1 MAVVRRLILPVVVT
15 GLLVGVLSLAVL
27 PTRTWFD
34 QRGAI
39 RATEAQIAELEAQA
53 EALEGRLEAL
63 DSDEEIE
70 RIARERFDL
79 VMPGEEAYGILPPAE
94 PTWPIPSGW
103 PFTAGE

>member
-1 MAVVRRLILPVVVT
+1 VRLVRRLILPVVVT

-39 RATEAQIAELEAQA
+39 RAA
-53 EALEGRLEAL
+53 EADIEALDDQIDSLEGRIEAL
-63 DSDEEIE
+63 DSAEEIE

-79 VMPGEEAYGILPPAE
+79 VLPGEEAYGILPEPE

-103 PFTAGE
+103 PFTAGG

>member
-1 MAVVRRLILPVVVT
+1 VALVRRLILPVVVT

-39 RATEAQIAELEAQA
+39 RATEAEIAEIDAQI
-53 EALEGRLEAL
+53 ESLEGRLDAL

-103 PFTAGE
+103 PFTTGE